1 MCLPATVATNDDYTK
16 FVDTSDEWIRTRTGM
31 RERHISDGSPEYL
44 LSVES
49 AKEAI
54 ADAGL
59 TAEDI
64 DLIIHTSVTPD
75 YVTPSMSCIVQGLLG
90 ASNAACI
97 DINCA
102 CAAFVYATGICRT
115 YF

>member
-1 MCLPATVATNDDYTK
+1 MCLPETVASNEDYTK
-16 FVDTSDEWIRTRTGM
+16 IVDTSDEWIRTRTGM
-31 RERHISDGSPEYL
+31 RERHISDGAPEYL
-44 LSVES
+44 MSVQS

-75 YVTPSMSCIVQGLLG
+75 YITPSMSSIGG
-90 ASNAACI
+90 RSFRDSNS
-97 DINCA
+97 NC
-102 CAAFVYATGICRT
+102 FKNSSVVP
-115 YF
+115 